1 MDIPVEKRWSGL
13 AGTQAVVHLYADG
26 VDTGLS
32 AVLDANNNW
41 QHTFTNLEL
50 FHQGVYIQYS
60 IVEDPM
66 AGYTVSIT
74 GDATTGF
81 VVTNTK
87 DIPPSTPKTSDTNNL
102 SIYAGMLLM
111 AVLVGGYAFYYKQT
125 CNN

>member
-1 MDIPVEKRWSGL
+1 
-13 AGTQAVVHLYADG
+13 
-26 VDTGLS
+26 
-32 AVLDANNNW
+32 
-41 QHTFTNLEL
+41 
-50 FHQGVYIQYS
+50 
-60 IVEDPM
+60 M

-87 DIPPSTPKTSDTNNL
+87 AIPPSTPKTSDTNNL

-111 AVLVGGYAFYYKQT
+111 AVLAGGYAFYYKQA